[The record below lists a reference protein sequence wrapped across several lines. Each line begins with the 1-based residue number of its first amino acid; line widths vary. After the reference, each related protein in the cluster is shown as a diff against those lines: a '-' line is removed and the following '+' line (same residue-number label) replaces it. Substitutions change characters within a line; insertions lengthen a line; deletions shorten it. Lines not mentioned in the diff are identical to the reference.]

1 MNLGGRTVLLTG
13 ATGGLGHAIARGLE
27 ARGAAVVLTGRRAE
41 PLAALAE
48 ELGGRAIAADLVEP
62 DAPARL
68 VAEAGDVDVL
78 VANAALPASGELDS
92 FTPEQI
98 DRALA
103 VNLRAPIQLAR
114 LLMEPLA
121 GRRDGPRGLVGS
133 LSGKSGGPHSSR

>member
-1 MNLGGRTVLLTG
+1 MNLDGRSALLTG
-13 ATGGLGHAIARGLE
+13 ATGGIGQAIARGLA

-92 FTPEQI
+92 FTATV
-98 DRALA
+98 ALFA
-103 VNLRAPIQLAR
+103 
-114 LLMEPLA
+114 
-121 GRRDGPRGLVGS
+121 
-133 LSGKSGGPHSSR
+133 